1 MLLRLLTALCTAVLG
16 TNVCTLSVQ
25 ADGMRY
31 CHSGNGGNGSSIV
44 EAFFGITHRAVQ
56 VYGKQADSWD
66 AVVTCFFVDC
76 AK

>member
-1 MLLRLLTALCTAVLG
+1 MPLRYAAALCTAVLG
-16 TNVCTLSVQ
+16 TNVCTVTHR
-25 ADGMRY
+25 AGGRHAR
-31 CHSGNGGNGSSIV
+31 HSGNGGNGSSIV